1 MIVLIVTC
9 MVLCFGFVL
18 KRAMISKDILFGA
31 EQCLQSQ
38 SLCFSLC
45 SASKW
50 LRKRSWEGMK
60 PCQLTQWHLGN
71 NTGEKAKWC
80 TGTEKWLESGGGT
93 ATLKSIRR
101 NQAER
106 RRRWSRCKIQD
117 SPGAPCRKPCWGSY
131 FPAAC
136 GENYTGTDVYYAA
149 CGKDHAKASGNA
161 PKELSRTPPR
171 SSLFLKVLSP
181 WWRSTLE
188 EGKKEEKKEAEKNCC
203 GLIAPF
209 VIPLTRFRVEVAS
222 ENEGIKFSLNKGV
235 VGWWFRFWLCF

>member
-1 MIVLIVTC
+1 MTRRCFNCQDACPVRVSNDTNCKDGKIQVVWNGNYVPAHMLSQMYWFGWDIKMIVLIVTC

-18 KRAMISKDILFGA
+18 KRALISKDILFGA

-38 SLCFSLC
+38 SLLCFSLC

-50 LRKRSWEGMK
+50 LRKRSWEGKK

-71 NTGEKAKWC
+71 NIGEKAKWC

-93 ATLKSIRR
+93 STLKSIRR

-106 RRRWSRCKIQD
+106 RRRRWSRCKSQD

-149 CGKDHAKASGNA
+149 CGKDQKQVEMPQRNCLGPHPGAVYS
-161 PKELSRTPPR
+161 
-171 SSLFLKVLSP
+171 
-181 WWRSTLE
+181 WRS
-188 EGKKEEKKEAEKNCC
+188 
-203 GLIAPF
+203 
-209 VIPLTRFRVEVAS
+209 
-222 ENEGIKFSLNKGV
+222 
-235 VGWWFRFWLCF
+235 